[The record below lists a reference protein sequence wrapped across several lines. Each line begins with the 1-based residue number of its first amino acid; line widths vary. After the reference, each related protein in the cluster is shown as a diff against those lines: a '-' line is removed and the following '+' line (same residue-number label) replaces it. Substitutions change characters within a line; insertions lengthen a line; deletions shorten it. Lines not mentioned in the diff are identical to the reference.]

1 VPRTTNPPCI
11 ILVSSTPNPT
21 MSMSIAIEIM
31 PKATP
36 TQARH
41 VDRARVG
48 ENRLVPGLIAGR
60 AGFDVLAVVGS
71 LKR

>member
-1 VPRTTNPPCI
+1 
-11 ILVSSTPNPT
+11 